1 MDSLL
6 HIETK
11 KQKLCQ
17 TDKDFNFHSVT
28 LLSQAPLAGS
38 NEYIHKQKTK
48 HKEYYVNSNFLSK
61 SDNDDL

>member
-11 KQKLCQ
+11 KQILRQ

-28 LLSQAPLAGS
+28 SLLSQAQLAWVQCS
-38 NEYIHKQKTK
+38 TK
-48 HKEYYVNSNFLSK
+48 P
-61 SDNDDL
+61 

>member
-17 TDKDFNFHSVT
+17 LDFEKSTEYVLHGLWINHGYMHCHSPKS
-28 LLSQAPLAGS
+28 LLCGFY
-38 NEYIHKQKTK
+38 EK
-48 HKEYYVNSNFLSK
+48 
-61 SDNDDL
+61 